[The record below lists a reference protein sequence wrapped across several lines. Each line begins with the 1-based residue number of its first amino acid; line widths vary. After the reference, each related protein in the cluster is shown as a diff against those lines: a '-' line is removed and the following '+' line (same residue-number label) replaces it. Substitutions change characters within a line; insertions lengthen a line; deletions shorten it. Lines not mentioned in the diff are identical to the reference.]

1 MKISQHFLD
10 SMSHTAVVRKWGLS
24 DFAEMVS
31 LRREDW
37 HWIQVLSQRAPK
49 FHAPLCFLAP
59 PLHSSGQTRDRSNAH
74 QMAACHIENQS
85 LKSIFRHVIF
95 FFFFLQDAPLN
106 LIKTQKFRRFT
117 SGTSAAASA
126 RRSQW
131 VGGRHLNLTPTLPSL
146 LLRWQR
152 K

>member
-49 FHAPLCFLAP
+49 LHAPFVSLPHLFTALVKREIGAM
-59 PLHSSGQTRDRSNAH
+59 STRWQHAISK
-74 QMAACHIENQS
+74 IS
-85 LKSIFRHVIF
+85 
-95 FFFFLQDAPLN
+95 
-106 LIKTQKFRRFT
+106 
-117 SGTSAAASA
+117 
-126 RRSQW
+126 
-131 VGGRHLNLTPTLPSL
+131 HLNQYLGI
-146 LLRWQR
+146 
-152 K
+152 

>member
-37 HWIQVLSQRAPK
+37 HWIQVLSQRAHK

-95 FFFFLQDAPLN
+95 FFFSSRCT
-106 LIKTQKFRRFT
+106 IKSNKNSEIQAIHFRHI
-117 SGTSAAASA
+117 SCC
-126 RRSQW
+126 QCPEEP
-131 VGGRHLNLTPTLPSL
+131 VGGRTAS
-146 LLRWQR
+146 
-152 K
+152 